1 MMHVVATAGHV
12 DHGKSTLVRAL
23 TGMEPDRLAEERRR
37 GLTIELG
44 YAWTTLPSGARLAL
58 VDVPGHER
66 FLATMLA
73 GAGPVPAAMIVVAAD
88 EGWMPQSEE
97 HLLALT
103 ALGVR
108 HVLLAVTRAD
118 LADPG
123 PARRQALARLAA
135 GGLTGVE
142 AVTVSG
148 RTGAGLADLVAALD
162 RLVARLPVP
171 GTSAPVRLWIDR
183 VFTVRGSG
191 TVVTGT
197 LPAGRITV
205 GDELLLDGAPV
216 RIRGLQTLKE
226 PVESV
231 TGLARVAANLRGTFS
246 RGTALV
252 TPSGWT
258 DTDLID
264 VRLTAVGTGT
274 LTPPVPSPPEALAR
288 AGGTAPVLPAEV
300 TAHIGSAAV
309 TCQAR
314 PLGEDTARLRLS
326 RSLPLHVGD
335 VLVLRDPGRARDLL
349 RVLAGA
355 TVLDVRPPPLRRRG
369 AARERSAQLA
379 DAPGAAFLLRTHRFL
394 RTAEL
399 AAMGVDPPGDPV
411 AGDWHADPALWA
423 GLPARLGAAVREHGA
438 RDPLEPG
445 MPVEAARRALDLP
458 DRFLVRAL
466 LRPPLAVA
474 GGRIVTEA
482 PALPAPVAR
491 AVDRLRAELATAPFD
506 APDAGRLAALGLGGK
521 EIAAAVRTGMLLR
534 LAEGIVL
541 LPGAD
546 RRAAALLAE
555 LPQPFTVSQ
564 ARQALGTSRRVAVP
578 LLEHLDRLRL
588 TVRSEDGR
596 RRCAS

>member
-73 GAGPVPAAMIVVAAD
+73 GVGPVPAAMIVVAAD

-97 HLLALT
+97 HLVALE

-108 HVLLAVTRAD
+108 HLLLVVTRAD

-123 PARRQALARLAA
+123 PATIEARARLAA
-135 GGLTGVE
+135 GGLSGVE
-142 AVTVSG
+142 TVTVSG
-148 RTGAGLADLVAALD
+148 RTGAGLPGLLDALD
-162 RLVARLPVP
+162 RLVARLPP
-171 GTSAPVRLWIDR
+171 ADDSAPVRLWVDR
-183 VFTVRGSG
+183 AFTVKGSG

-205 GDELLLDGAPV
+205 GDELVLDGTPV
-216 RIRGLQTLKE
+216 RIRGLQALKE
-226 PVESV
+226 QVESV
-231 TGLARVAANLRGTFS
+231 TGVARVAANLRGSFD
-246 RGTALV
+246 RGTALI

-258 DTDLID
+258 ETDLVD
-264 VRLTAVGTGT
+264 VRLSPAGPGTTGT
-274 LTPPVPSPPEALAR
+274 A
-288 AGGTAPVLPAEV
+288 GTAASVAPMPGEV

-309 TCQAR
+309 SCQVR
-314 PLGEDTARLRLS
+314 PLGKDTARLRLS
-326 RSLPLHVGD
+326 RALPLHVGD
-335 VLVLRDPGRARDLL
+335 VLLLRDPGRARDRL

-369 AARERSAQLA
+369 AASERATQLA
-379 DAPGAAFLLRTHRFL
+379 DAPGAEFLLRTHRFL

-399 AAMGVDPPGDPV
+399 AAMGVVPPREAV

-423 GLPARLGAAVREHGA
+423 ALPARLAVAVREHGA
-438 RDPLEPG
+438 AHPLDPG
-445 MPVEAARRALDLP
+445 MPVEAARRVLDLP
-458 DRFLVRAL
+458 DRRLVHALIRA
-466 LRPPLAVA
+466 PLAVT
-474 GGRIVTEA
+474 GGRIVTEV
-482 PALPAPVAR
+482 PVLPRPVAA
-491 AVDRLRAELATAPFD
+491 AVDRVRAELAADPFR
-506 APDAGRLAALGLGGK
+506 APDADRLAALGLGPK
-521 EIAAAVRTGMLLR
+521 EMAAAARAGALLR
-534 LAEGIVL
+534 LAPGVVL

-588 TVRSEDGR
+588 TVCLDDGR
-596 RRCAS
+596 RRCAAYDADVPPE